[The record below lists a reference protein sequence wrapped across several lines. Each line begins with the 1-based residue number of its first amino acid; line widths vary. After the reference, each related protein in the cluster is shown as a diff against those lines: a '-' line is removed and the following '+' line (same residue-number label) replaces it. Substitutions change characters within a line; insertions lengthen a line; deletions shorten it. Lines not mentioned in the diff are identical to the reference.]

1 MRLETYMLAIAV
13 VLTGLMAGI
22 FFTWSNAVK
31 PGIGK
36 LSDIEYLSAFQSMNR
51 VILNPSFKA
60 LFIAAIIATIIL
72 PFLYRNQFPNTLFW
86 LLCTSF
92 LFYWIGA
99 LQTIGLNCKDQAFL
113 HIHPVGRF
121 AGQIILTIDPER
133 TSLKY
138 LSAKTDLVR
147 ARSLKQ
153 KMHLHLLM
161 QKYEEYWTNPLLFR
175 FY

>member
-1 MRLETYMLAIAV
+1 MRLETYMLAIAA

-60 LFIAAIIATIIL
+60 LFMAAIIATIIL

-92 LFYWIGA
+92 LFYWIGVFA
-99 LQTIGLNCKDQAFL
+99 ITVIGNIPLNEVLDNSNLYMLSTNEIK
-113 HIHPVGRF
+113 
-121 AGQIILTIDPER
+121 ILR
-133 TSLKY
+133 TSIE
-138 LSAKTDLVR
+138 AKWNNYNLIRCVSSSISFILLIISLLLVNKEI
-147 ARSLKQ
+147 S
-153 KMHLHLLM
+153 
-161 QKYEEYWTNPLLFR
+161 
-175 FY
+175 